1 MSSWQGVISVN
12 KAKWWVELFVGPK
25 AYRINSI
32 FIHHQSDDMHYV
44 IHTNPFWARS
54 ATLAS
59 ANIGDS
65 LPNWKRLSCHHTS
78 LVLVDKFKCSMY
90 VCHLIIHIF
99 VQYVLMLNK
108 NDKRSGFRRLCL
120 QPPPR
125 PTPLHQQSNI
135 KICMEA
141 RMKVNIWPGPAPVLG
156 WMNQGIIHSNCP
168 HLRPSAGSYRRWTNY
183 SNPYTYSN
191 PSHPKY
197 QCYFL
202 AWFVPSNGWN
212 KSNPQNRDSA
222 TKP

>member
-65 LPNWKRLSCHHTS
+65 LPNWKRLSCHHTR

-108 NDKRSGFRRLCL
+108 NDKWSGFRRICL
-120 QPPPR
+120 QPPPHFTSR
-125 PTPLHQQSNI
+125 VASKYVWKLAWRLTS
-135 KICMEA
+135 
-141 RMKVNIWPGPAPVLG
+141 GPAPPQCWDEWTRALSIQTARAYNQALVHTLIHRATPLTPNINVIFLLG
-156 WMNQGIIHSNCP
+156 SFLRMDEKNQTPRAGTA
-168 HLRPSAGSYRRWTNY
+168 LRNHNIEIRGR
-183 SNPYTYSN
+183 
-191 PSHPKY
+191 
-197 QCYFL
+197 
-202 AWFVPSNGWN
+202 
-212 KSNPQNRDSA
+212 
-222 TKP
+222 